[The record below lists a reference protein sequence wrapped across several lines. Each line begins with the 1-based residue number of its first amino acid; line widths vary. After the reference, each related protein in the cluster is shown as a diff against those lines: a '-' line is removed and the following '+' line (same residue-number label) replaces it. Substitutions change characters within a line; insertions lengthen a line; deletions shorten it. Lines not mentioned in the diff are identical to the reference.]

1 VEDKLETCKNCAY
14 WPGTDEASGIQPLRG
29 IADVKYGPRP
39 CKHPKFT
46 RGYGSRWDRVDE
58 VAYTPDCAVVE
69 NDEGWGI
76 ETGPDFGCIHWQV
89 KEPF

>member
-1 VEDKLETCKNCAY
+1 MIDKLETCKNCTY
-14 WPGTDEASGIQPLRG
+14 WQGNEISKGAGVPFKMTCSEKGQPYVTWECRS
-29 IADVKYGPRP
+29 
-39 CKHPKFT
+39 PKFI
-46 RGYGSRWDRVDE
+46 RAYGLPESERPIDG
-58 VAYTPDCAVVE
+58 AVLE